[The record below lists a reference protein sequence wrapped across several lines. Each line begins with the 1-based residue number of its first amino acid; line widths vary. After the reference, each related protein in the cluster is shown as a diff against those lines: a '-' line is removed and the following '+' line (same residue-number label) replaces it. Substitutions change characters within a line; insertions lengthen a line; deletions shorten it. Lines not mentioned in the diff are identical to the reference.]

1 MAKTVTL
8 QVKVD
13 DTDFKQFVQKFN
25 AFSAQIGNL
34 NQQFKNINT
43 TIQKA
48 QTNANV
54 LQQTIHSL
62 TQATKAWGGAVKDV
76 VNLLVKGVMAVGTL
90 ASMLATGAG
99 LFGLDRLAQSIM
111 QKRRQ
116 AMGMGADYGRMQG
129 IQVAGQT
136 ILENPT
142 GLLQSIAKGLY
153 GSPEEM
159 QGLAA
164 LGVRVGPGAAKDP
177 TTILPTVLRNMHR
190 QVAGKDPF
198 AAIQV
203 GRAFRGGLAISD
215 EDIIR
220 LSRMSRKDLEAEIK
234 RMQDAPKLSERAQ
247 KAWADLAVV
256 FAQAKVNIENAF
268 GERLK
273 NLAPH
278 LEELSKSVVNLIKAL
293 LDSGTVAKILNWI
306 TRQLNKLSDW
316 MKDPKKVKEA
326 IEKVDKTVTELI
338 PILKG
343 LIESMGVFWEIL
355 KRVASFL
362 GNLFGVGPEG
372 GGFEEPGR
380 GGGPPRPEQPGG
392 PRTWRIPLQLPGQGQ
407 SPPAGQNPPA
417 TTTPPAD
424 GTQGP
429 PGATPPAGNQAPA
442 PATRGDINFPGNF
455 LAGGN
460 QFAGLGGASAFGG
473 TSAFFG
479 GARGGDTAFFGGGP
493 RGGDISV
500 RGGRR
505 SGMIASIRGGN
516 RIAMFGGAARG
527 RVPGTE
533 MAGFRGNTS
542 VSSAMHVDNRRGLAM
557 LQGPLDVDN
566 WQMNR
571 VSNLVVRNVPG
582 SNIHAQSA
590 GMAG

>member
-1 MAKTVTL
+1 MAKTINLT
-8 QVKVD
+8 VKVD

-76 VNLLVKGVMAVGTL
+76 VSLLVKGVMAVGTL

-129 IQVAGQT
+129 VQVAGQT

-177 TTILPTVLRNMHR
+177 TTVLPTVLRNMHR

-220 LSRMSRKDLEAEIK
+220 LSRMGRKELEAEIK

-247 KAWADLAVV
+247 KAWSDLAVI
-256 FAQAKVNIENAF
+256 FEQAKVNIQNAF

-355 KRVASFL
+355 KRVASFF
-362 GNLFGVGPEG
+362 GNLLGYGPG

-380 GGGPPRPEQPGG
+380 GGGPPRPVQPGG
-392 PRTWRIPLQLPGQGQ
+392 PNTWRIPFGTPSTQ
-407 SPPAGQNPPA
+407 PPATNPPA
-417 TTTPPAD
+417 TTTPSPPAD
-424 GTQGP
+424 GAQGA
-429 PGATPPAGNQAPA
+429 PGATPPSSGTQAPP

-455 LAGGN
+455 LAGGS
-460 QFAGLGGASAFGG
+460 QFAGFGGSMMGGGA
-473 TSAFFG
+473 
-479 GARGGDTAFFGGGP
+479 AFFGGGGGGNLAMFGGGS
-493 RGGDISV
+493 RGGDISL

-505 SGMIASIRGGN
+505 SGMMASIRGGN
-516 RIAMFGGAARG
+516 RIALFGGAARG
-527 RVPGTE
+527 MVPGNE
-533 MAGFRGNTS
+533 MNQFRAGSSTS
-542 VSSAMHVDNRRGLAM
+542 VASIDNRRMAM

-566 WQMNR
+566 WQSTR
-571 VSNLVVRNVPG
+571 VSSLVVRNVPG

>member
-1 MAKTVTL
+1 MAKTVNLT
-8 QVKVD
+8 VKVD
-13 DTDFKQFVQKFN
+13 DTDFKQFVQRFN

-48 QTNANV
+48 QTNTTV

-116 AMGMGADYGRMQG
+116 ALGMGADYGRMQG
-129 IQVAGQT
+129 VQVAGQT

-142 GLLQSIAKGLY
+142 GLLQSISKGLY
-153 GSPEEM
+153 GSPDEM
-159 QGLAA
+159 AGLAA
-164 LGVRVGPGAAKDP
+164 LGVRIGPGGAKDP
-177 TTILPTVLRNMHR
+177 TQVLPTVLRNMHR

-198 AAIQV
+198 TAIQV

-220 LSRMSRKDLEAEIK
+220 LARMSKKDLEAEIK

-247 KAWADLAVV
+247 KAWSDLAIT
-256 FAQAKVNIENAF
+256 FETAKVNIQNAF

-273 NLAPH
+273 NLTPH
-278 LEELSKSVVNLIKAL
+278 LEELSKSVVELIKAL

-306 TRQLNKLSDW
+306 TKQLNKLSDW

-326 IEKVDKTVTELI
+326 IEKVDKTVQELI

-343 LIESMGVFWEIL
+343 LVEAMGVFWEIL
-355 KRVASFL
+355 KKMVPFL
-362 GNLFGVGPEG
+362 ANLFGIGPG
-372 GGFEEPGR
+372 GGFEPLF
-380 GGGPPRPEQPGG
+380 GGDQGKPPRPPQPGA
-392 PRTWRIPLQLPGQGQ
+392 PDTWRIPFGTPSQQPNAA
-407 SPPAGQNPPA
+407 PPA
-417 TTTPPAD
+417 
-424 GTQGP
+424 
-429 PGATPPAGNQAPA
+429 ATPPASTSPPATNAPPADSGNQAPVA
-442 PATRGDINFPGNF
+442 PNSTRGDLNFPGNF

-460 QFAGLGGASAFGG
+460 QFAGFGG
-473 TSAFFG
+473 NAVGNT
-479 GARGGDTAFFGGGP
+479 FFGGGAGQTNMAMFGGSA
-493 RGGDISV
+493 GGDLSI

-505 SGMIASIRGGN
+505 SGMFASIRGGN

-533 MAGFRGNTS
+533 MAAFRGTTS
-542 VSSAMHVDNRRGLAM
+542 VSTAMNVDNRRGLSM

-571 VSNLVVRNVPG
+571 TSNLVVRNVPG
-582 SNIHAQSA
+582 SNVYMNTA

>member
-25 AFSAQIGNL
+25 VFSAQIGNL

-76 VNLLVKGVMAVGTL
+76 VSLLVKGVMAVGTL

-129 IQVAGQT
+129 VQVAGQT

-177 TTILPTVLRNMHR
+177 TTVLPTVLRNMHR

-220 LSRMSRKDLEAEIK
+220 LSRMGRKELEAEIK

-247 KAWADLAVV
+247 KAWSDLAVI
-256 FAQAKVNIENAF
+256 FEQAKVNIQNAF

-355 KRVASFL
+355 KRVATFM
-362 GNLFGVGPEG
+362 GNLFGFGQG
-372 GGFEEPGR
+372 GGFEEPPER
-380 GGGPPRPEQPGG
+380 PGGPPRPVQPGG
-392 PRTWRIPLQLPGQGQ
+392 PNTWRIPFGTPSTQ
-407 SPPAGQNPPA
+407 PPAANPPA
-417 TTTPPAD
+417 TGTPPAD
-424 GTQGP
+424 GNQSP
-429 PGATPPAGNQAPA
+429 ATTAPPADGGTQAPA

-460 QFAGLGGASAFGG
+460 QLAGFGG
-473 TSAFFG
+473 TNMMG
-479 GARGGDTAFFGGGP
+479 GNAAFFGGGGGNLAMFGGGS
-493 RGGDISV
+493 RGGDVSI

-505 SGMIASIRGGN
+505 SGMMASIRGGN
-516 RIAMFGGAARG
+516 RIALFGGAARG

-533 MAGFRGNTS
+533 MNQFRGGTTAVAN
-542 VSSAMHVDNRRGLAM
+542 VDNRRGLSM

-566 WQMNR
+566 WQMTR
-571 VSNLVVRNVPG
+571 VSSLTLRNVPG

>member
-1 MAKTVTL
+1 MAKTVNLT
-8 QVKVD
+8 VKVD
-13 DTDFKQFVQKFN
+13 DTDFKQFVQRFN

-48 QTNANV
+48 QTNTTV

-116 AMGMGADYGRMQG
+116 ALGMGADYGRMQG
-129 IQVAGQT
+129 VQVAGQT

-142 GLLQSIAKGLY
+142 GLLQSISKGLY
-153 GSPEEM
+153 GSPDEM
-159 QGLAA
+159 AGLAA
-164 LGVRVGPGAAKDP
+164 LGVRVGPGGAKDP
-177 TTILPTVLRNMHR
+177 TQVLPTVLRNMHR

-220 LSRMSRKDLEAEIK
+220 LARMSRKDLEAEIK

-247 KAWADLAVV
+247 KAWSDLAIV
-256 FAQAKVNIENAF
+256 FEQAKVNIQNAF

-273 NLAPH
+273 NLTPH
-278 LEELSKSVVNLIKAL
+278 LEELSKSVVELIKAL
-293 LDSGTVAKILNWI
+293 LDSGTVARILNWI
-306 TRQLNKLSDW
+306 TKQLNKLSDW

-326 IEKVDKTVTELI
+326 IEKVDKTVQELI

-343 LIESMGVFWEIL
+343 LVEAMGVFWEIL
-355 KRVASFL
+355 KKMVPFL
-362 GNLFGVGPEG
+362 ANLFGIGPG
-372 GGFEEPGR
+372 GGFEPLF
-380 GGGPPRPEQPGG
+380 GGDGKPPRPAQPGS
-392 PRTWRIPLQLPGQGQ
+392 PNTWRIPFGTPSQ
-407 SPPAGQNPPA
+407 PPA
-417 TTTPPAD
+417 
-424 GTQGP
+424 
-429 PGATPPAGNQAPA
+429 ATPPVQDGTSPPPAQQGVPGNDGTSAP
-442 PATRGDINFPGNF
+442 PTDQTPPPSTRGDINFPGNF

-460 QFAGLGGASAFGG
+460 QFAGLGGNMIGGSAAYFGAG
-473 TSAFFG
+473 AG
-479 GARGGDTAFFGGGP
+479 GNLAMYGGSS
-493 RGGDISV
+493 GDLSV

-505 SGMIASIRGGN
+505 SGMFASIRGGN

-533 MAGFRGNTS
+533 MAGFKGTTS
-542 VSSAMHVDNRRGLAM
+542 VSTAMNVDNRRGLSM

-582 SNIHAQSA
+582 SNIHMNTA

>member
-1 MAKTVTL
+1 MAKTVNLT
-8 QVKVD
+8 VKVD

-48 QTNANV
+48 QTNATV

-76 VNLLVKGVMAVGTL
+76 VNLLIKGVMAVGTL

-111 QKRRQ
+111 QRRRQ

-142 GLLQSIAKGLY
+142 GLLQSISKGLY

-177 TTILPTVLRNMHR
+177 TQVIGTVLRNMHR

-203 GRAFRGGLAISD
+203 GKAFRGGLAISD

-220 LSRMSRKDLEAEIK
+220 LSRMSRKELEAEIK
-234 RMQDAPKLSERAQ
+234 RMMDAPKLSDRAQ

-256 FAQAKVNIENAF
+256 FEQAKVNIQNAF

-273 NLAPH
+273 NLTPH

-293 LDSGTVAKILNWI
+293 LDSGTVAKILNWV
-306 TRQLNKLSDW
+306 TKQLNKLSDW

-355 KRVASFL
+355 KRVASFF
-362 GNLFGVGPEG
+362 GNLLGYGPG

-380 GGGPPRPEQPGG
+380 GGGPPRPVQPGG
-392 PRTWRIPLQLPGQGQ
+392 PNTWRIPFGTPSTQ
-407 SPPAGQNPPA
+407 PPAANPPA
-417 TTTPPAD
+417 ATTPPTGD
-424 GTQGP
+424 GTQ
-429 PGATPPAGNQAPA
+429 PPATSAPPTDGGTQAPA

-460 QFAGLGGASAFGG
+460 QFAGFGG
-473 TSAFFG
+473 GMMGSSSAFFG
-479 GARGGDTAFFGGGP
+479 GGGGNLAMFGGGSS
-493 RGGDISV
+493 GGDVSI

-505 SGMIASIRGGN
+505 SGMVASIRGGN
-516 RIAMFGGAARG
+516 RIAMFGGATRG
-527 RVPGTE
+527 RIPGNE

-582 SNIHAQSA
+582 ANIHMQTT